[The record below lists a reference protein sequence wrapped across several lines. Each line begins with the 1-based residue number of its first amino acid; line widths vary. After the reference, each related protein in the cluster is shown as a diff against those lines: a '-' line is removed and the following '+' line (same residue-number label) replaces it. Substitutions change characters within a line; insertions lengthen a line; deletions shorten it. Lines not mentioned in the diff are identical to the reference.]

1 MDWDRKG
8 IVDPDTHQLCKAEL
22 TGRVA
27 ISAVPEVS
35 A

>member
-8 IVDPDTHQLCKAEL
+8 IVDPDTHQPYKAEL
-22 TGRVA
+22 TGGVS
-27 ISAVPEVS
+27 ISAMPETS